1 MQNQDQIIK
10 NLLTK
15 GVSQIIDKEN
25 LEKKLKSGKKLRI
38 KF

>member
-1 MQNQDQIIK
+1 MQNQEKIIQ

-25 LEKKLKSGKKLRI
+25 LEKKLKS
-38 KF
+38 

>member
-1 MQNQDQIIK
+1 MNQEKIIQ

-25 LEKKLKSGKKLRI
+25 LEKKLKS
-38 KF
+38 

>member
-1 MQNQDQIIK
+1 MNQEKIIQ

-25 LEKKLKSGKKLRI
+25 IEKKLKS
-38 KF
+38 